1 MALKFSRNILLL
13 VLILTT
19 ALAIRFAYFY
29 EIKDDFFFQTPYMD
43 AQYYDNWAS
52 EIVKS
57 GDWLSS
63 RRGVFVMSPG
73 YSYFLAVIYT
83 LFGRNISL
91 VAAIQLLI
99 GSISCVLVFL
109 IARKVAMSSLNSDEI
124 DKKEN
129 KKRIDV
135 PAVISALLSAAYGLS
150 LFYEAILVKAA
161 LINFVNL
168 SMLYLLILGSE
179 KNRSIY
185 FLSAGLC
192 LGYSVHLRP
201 NILLFIPFLI
211 ILHFANIKKRKG
223 ASPGALSTLHLWKRQ
238 IFTITLFL
246 LGLMIFMVAGG
257 LRNYVVGRQFVM
269 TTAHGGMNF
278 YTGNNPQSLGP
289 YFGLPFADPNP
300 EDEIKGFHAE
310 AERRAGHGLTN
321 EEADKLWYQES
332 WDFVSKQP
340 VKWLLLVARKILI
353 FLNNYED
360 SINLDY
366 EVFRKES
373 NSILNLPLMTYGI
386 VLPLGLWGIIVCGW
400 KNYAARLL
408 TLYFMSY
415 FVATIAFFV
424 VSEYRYPVVPVLT
437 IFAGQ
442 GIWFFINSQNAKRY
456 VMKIL
461 GIVFLLFSIWLANK
475 DIYNDWF
482 GLHTYHETIL
492 SNAYSSMGTVYAE
505 NNHTDKAMEFYNKA
519 IKIKPNPGPLIK
531 IGALYAKKGMLT
543 EAKETFENV
552 VHLYPQ
558 DPGSAEAYV
567 SLGLMSLNEKKTQ
580 IAEYYFQQAYRLKT
594 QSMK

>member
-1 MALKFSRNILLL
+1 MALKVSRNILLP
-13 VLILTT
+13 VLIFTT
-19 ALAIRFAYFY
+19 ALVIRFVYFY

-43 AQYYDNWAS
+43 ARYYDNWAS

-63 RRGVFVMSPG
+63 ERGIFVMSPG

-109 IARKVAMSSLNSDEI
+109 IARKVAMPSLNSDEI
-124 DKKEN
+124 DKNEN
-129 KKRIDV
+129 NKWVDA

-168 SMLYLLILGSE
+168 FMLYLLILGSE
-179 KNRSIY
+179 KNKWIY

-192 LGYSVHLRP
+192 LGYSAHLRP
-201 NILLFIPFLI
+201 NILLFVPFLI
-211 ILHFANIKKRKG
+211 ALHFANIKKRKG
-223 ASPGALSTLHLWKRQ
+223 ASLGALSALHFWKRQ
-238 IFTITLFL
+238 IFTITTFL
-246 LGLMIFMVAGG
+246 LGIMIFLVAGG
-257 LRNYVVGRQFVM
+257 LRNYIVGRQFVM

-278 YTGNNPQSLGP
+278 YTGNNPQSIGP

-310 AERRAGHGLTN
+310 AERRAGHVLTN
-321 EEADKLWYQES
+321 DEADKIWYQES

-340 VKWLLLVARKILI
+340 VKWLVLVTRKILI

-373 NSILNLPLMTYGI
+373 NSILSLPLITYGI

-400 KNYAARLL
+400 KNYTTRLL

-415 FVATIAFFV
+415 FLATVAFFV

-442 GIWFFINSQNAKRY
+442 SLWFFINTKNVKRY
-456 VMKIL
+456 VIKTI
-461 GIVFLLFSIWLANK
+461 GIMFILFSLWLANK

-482 GLHTYHETIL
+482 GLHTYHKTIL
-492 SNAYSSMGTVYAE
+492 SNAYSSMGTMYAE
-505 NNHTDKAMEFYNKA
+505 NNHPDKAMEFYNKA
-519 IKIKPNPGPLIK
+519 INFKPQPGPLIK
-531 IGALYAKKGMLT
+531 IGALYANHGMLS
-543 EAKETFENV
+543 EAKEAFEKV
-552 VHLYPQ
+552 VRLYPQ
-558 DPGSAEAYV
+558 DPESAEAYV
-567 SLGLMSLNEKKTQ
+567 SLGLMSLNEKKTR
-580 IAEYYFQQAYRLKT
+580 IAEYYFQQAYKLQT